1 MAKPVKEIVP
11 PPLRTKETE
20 LNKAIDDIRR
30 ALQEIYRELKR
41 LEKEK
46 VNV

>member
-1 MAKPVKEIVP
+1 MAVKEILP
-11 PPLRTKETE
+11 PPVRTKDADV
-20 LNKAIDDIRR
+20 NKAIDQIKK

-46 VNV
+46 QDA